1 MSYDKINQ
9 DHVDGCPQ
17 YLRVLD
23 DHDRHQKI
31 HGETKKS
38 DKSQCD
44 RCSDV
49 HHRTDLIIGIVNDIV
64 HGATVQGHSSCIFL
78 PLHFHTFPLFLFFFT
93 TDTKKGKKQTKKH
106 HVPIERTLIVG
117 QITFLFSKSRKKRTT
132 CINQKQ
138 FMTKFQTVRTLI

>member
-49 HHRTDLIIGIVNDIV
+49 HHRTDLILGIVNDIL
-64 HGATVQGHSSCIFL
+64 HGATIQGHSSYISL
-78 PLHFHTFPLFLFFFT
+78 PLHFYTFPLFFFFFFFT

-106 HVPIERTLIVG
+106 HVSIERVN
-117 QITFLFSKSRKKRTT
+117 RRTDYVPVFEVA
-132 CINQKQ
+132 QEADYMHQPKA
-138 FMTKFQTVRTLI
+138 VYD

>member
-78 PLHFHTFPLFLFFFT
+78 PLHFHTFPPFFFFFLPPTRKRGKSKRKST
-93 TDTKKGKKQTKKH
+93 TC
-106 HVPIERTLIVG
+106 RLNALIVG

>member
-49 HHRTDLIIGIVNDIV
+49 HHRTDLILGIVNDIV
-64 HGATVQGHSSCIFL
+64 HGATIQGHSSYISL
-78 PLHFHTFPLFLFFFT
+78 PLNFYTFPFFFFFT
-93 TDTKKGKKQTKKH
+93 TDAKKGKKQMNKH
-106 HVPIERTLIVG
+106 YVSIERVNRRIDYVPFFEVA
-117 QITFLFSKSRKKRTT
+117 QEADYMHQPKA
-132 CINQKQ
+132 
-138 FMTKFQTVRTLI
+138 VYD